1 MPDIE
6 CPKCGHRAL
15 SVATRCPRCGFAFP
29 AELLQ
34 PPAGMDRGWGRGA
47 LGIGGAVAVVM
58 VLALLGRRGGG
69 TGEPDP
75 AAGMA
80 ADALV
85 PGGVT
90 PARDTLPAKA
100 SAAPVT
106 PRASPELPPTPAP
119 ATGML
124 RRYARTWVNVRESRS
139 ARAGILRVLQPGDA
153 IQVDSLSRGWYRV
166 VDDGRSAG
174 YAHRALLGAAPP
186 GSTVR

>member
-6 CPKCGHRAL
+6 CPNCGHRAL

-34 PPAGMDRGWGRGA
+34 LPAGMDRGWGRLT
-47 LGIGGAVAVVM
+47 LGIGGALAVVM
-58 VLALLGRRGGG
+58 ILALLGRRDGG

-75 AAGMA
+75 AAGIA

-85 PGGVT
+85 PGGVP
-90 PARDTLPAKA
+90 PAPDTLPAKA
-100 SAAPVT
+100 SAARVT
-106 PRASPELPPTPAP
+106 PRASSEPPPTPA
-119 ATGML
+119 TGLL

-153 IQVDSLSRGWYRV
+153 IEVDSLSRGWYRV
-166 VDDGRSAG
+166 VDNGRSAG
-174 YAHRALLGAAPP
+174 YTHRALLGVAPP
-186 GSTVR
+186 GSTIR